1 MENFVFDIPKL
12 NLETDLKQV
21 SYILN
26 KYSEFNSRE
35 KYPKMWKI
43 TDTLI
48 NEKSNKRRTYKSK
61 LSTSLRSWLIGLFL
75 IVTQLTDDKFN
86 ILFFLVGL
94 ACYILGIFAMFV
106 VNKNLLGLL
115 SIAQAAIITIAVVY
129 DINKFKILIPFAVLS
144 AMVVLCIAFSKY
156 MDIKL
161 DRSAKILIEKLS
173 NTPENSKIIFN
184 SDFIT
189 LYMSDD
195 NKTTVNYDNLKY
207 IIYSEN
213 LIGVVYSEY
222 ILIAKKYDGLNMN
235 AFNDFINKKIK

>member
-48 NEKSNKRRTYKSK
+48 NEKSNKCRTYKSK

-75 IVTQLTDDKFN
+75 IITQLIDDKFN
-86 ILFFLVGL
+86 IIFFLVGL
-94 ACYILGIFAMFV
+94 ACYILGIFTLFA

-115 SIAQAAIITIAVVY
+115 SIAQTVIITIAVVY
-129 DINKFKILIPFAVLS
+129 DINKFKILILFAVLS
-144 AMVVLCIAFSKY
+144 AMVVLCVAFSKY
-156 MDIKL
+156 MDIKFYK
-161 DRSAKILIEKLS
+161 SAKILIEKLS

-189 LYMSDD
+189 LYISDD

-222 ILIAKKYDGLNMN
+222 IIIAKKYNGFSMN
-235 AFNDFINKKIK
+235 AFNNFINKKI

>member
-1 MENFVFDIPKL
+1 M
-12 NLETDLKQV
+12 
-21 SYILN
+21 
-26 KYSEFNSRE
+26 
-35 KYPKMWKI
+35 
-43 TDTLI
+43 
-48 NEKSNKRRTYKSK
+48 
-61 LSTSLRSWLIGLFL
+61 
-75 IVTQLTDDKFN
+75 
-86 ILFFLVGL
+86 GL
-94 ACYILGIFAMFV
+94 ACYILGIFALFA

-115 SIAQAAIITIAVVY
+115 SIAQTAIITIAIVY

-144 AMVVLCIAFSKY
+144 AMVVLCVAFSKY

-189 LYMSDD
+189 LHMSDD